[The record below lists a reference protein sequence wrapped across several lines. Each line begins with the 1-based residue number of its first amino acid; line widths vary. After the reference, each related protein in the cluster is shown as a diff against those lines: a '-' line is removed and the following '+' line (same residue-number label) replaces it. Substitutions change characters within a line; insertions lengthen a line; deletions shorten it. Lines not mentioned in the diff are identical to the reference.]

1 LVADGIPLVL
11 SVSGIGDFGIPPT
24 ATMDPNGTSLSV
36 SGNGS
41 FDGNLLN
48 IGATMLYVQDTLTY
62 TFTGSK

>member
-1 LVADGIPLVL
+1 
-11 SVSGIGDFGIPPT
+11 
-24 ATMDPNGTSLSV
+24 MDPNGTSLSV